1 MRTTAKQILWP
12 VRGVEEIAAYHD
24 ATPDTASQTRAYAS
38 PYALNVRT
46 RGPIELRERGG
57 SRPGMKAVTGVTTD
71 GGGRWLWPDGSAVLW
86 PDGKEMTFSSDA
98 VFYAPDGSR
107 VIDLHAVPGIAA
119 SKGDAPTGVTVATIY
134 RARLFAA
141 KGSDWFCSRLGD
153 TADWDYGADIADV
166 ARACAGNVALAGR
179 KGDAIT
185 AFMPVNDSYLYIA
198 TARSLWCISGDP
210 CNGSLSCVSTEVGV
224 SGAAAWCFTGSR
236 LYFLSD
242 KGLFGVV
249 PGEHPFLL
257 SSAIPRL
264 RGYSGSF
271 MCHDPETDALHVFT
285 DVPATGNTTVAS
297 DWYVELGERPAF
309 WPASFAT
316 ATRPVSACRMTV
328 GGVDK
333 AAFVCAD
340 GAWRVFD
347 ESVACE
353 GASRVAFG
361 PFRVSA
367 SDDMDGFLAE
377 LHVTLAEQSAN
388 MTAKIWTA
396 HSAERAAKLAI
407 AGTGG
412 ASFAFAPGWNAVWRP
427 RVRGAWAV
435 LVLECETGKWAFEA
449 VRAIC
454 KHLGRLR
461 P

>member
-12 VRGVEEIAAYHD
+12 VRGVEETAAYHD
-24 ATPDTASQTRAYAS
+24 ATSDTASQTRTYAA
-38 PYALNVRT
+38 PFALNVRT
-46 RGPIELRERGG
+46 RGPIEERERGG
-57 SRPGMKAVTGVTTD
+57 SRPGMKAVTGVVTD
-71 GGGRWLWPDGSAVLW
+71 AGGTWQWTNGSPILWPDG
-86 PDGKEMTFSSDA
+86 GKVAYAADA
-98 VFYAPDGSR
+98 VRYAPDGSM
-107 VIDLHAVPGIAA
+107 VIDLHAVPTFSA
-119 SKGDAPTGVTVATIY
+119 SKGDAPQGATLATIY
-134 RARLFAA
+134 RDRVFAA
-141 KGSDWFCSRLGD
+141 VGSEWYCSRSGD
-153 TADWDYGADIADV
+153 HGDWDYGADMEDL

-179 KGDAIT
+179 KGDVIT

-198 TARSLWCISGDP
+198 TSRSLWCVSGDP
-210 CNGSLSCVSTEVGV
+210 CSGSISCVSTEVGA
-224 SGAAAWCFTGSR
+224 SGAAAWCYAGNRVF
-236 LYFLSD
+236 FLSD
-242 KGLFGVV
+242 KGMFGAS
-249 PGEHPFLL
+249 PGERPVLL
-257 SSAIPRL
+257 SSAIPRF
-264 RGYSGSF
+264 RGYEGSF
-271 MCHDPETDALHVFT
+271 MVHDPENDAIHVFT

-297 DWYVELGERPAF
+297 DWYVELGENPAF
-309 WPASFAT
+309 WPAVFPT

-333 AAFVCAD
+333 AAFLCKD

-347 ESVACE
+347 DTVACE
-353 GASRVAFG
+353 SASRIAFG

-367 SDDMDGFLAE
+367 SDDVDGFLAE
-377 LHVTLAEQSAN
+377 LHVSLAEQSAD

-396 HSAERAAKLAI
+396 HAAERATKLAI

-412 ASFAFAPGWNAVWRP
+412 SSFEFAAGWNAVWRP

>member
-46 RGPIELRERGG
+46 RGPIEQRDRGG
-57 SRPGMKAVTGVTTD
+57 SRPGMKAVTGVTSD
-71 GGGRWLWPDGSAVLW
+71 SGGRWMWSNGSAVLW
-86 PDGKEMTFSSDA
+86 PDGKEISFETDA
-98 VFYAPDGSR
+98 VHYAPDGTR
-107 VIDLHAVPGIAA
+107 VIDLHAVPRISA
-119 SKGDAPTGVTVATIY
+119 SVGDAPTGVTIATLY

-141 KGSDWFCSRLGD
+141 KGTDWFCSRLGD
-153 TADWDYGADIADV
+153 TEDWDYGADIGDV
-166 ARACAGNVALAGR
+166 ARACAGNVALADCR
-179 KGDAIT
+179 GDAIT
-185 AFMPVNDSYLYIA
+185 AFMPVYDSMLYIA
-198 TARSLWCISGDP
+198 TARSLWCLSGDP
-210 CNGSLSCVSTEVGV
+210 CGGTLTCVSPEVGV
-224 SGAAAWCFTGSR
+224 SGAAAWCFAGGH
-236 LYFLSD
+236 LFFLSD
-242 KGLFGVV
+242 KGLFGLA
-249 PGEHPFLL
+249 PGEHPVLL

-264 RGYSGSF
+264 RGYDASF
-271 MCHDPETDALHVFT
+271 MGHDPEEDALHVFT
-285 DVPATGNTTVAS
+285 DIPSTGNTSVAS
-297 DWYVELGERPAF
+297 DWYVELGEKPAF
-309 WPASFAT
+309 WPVSFAT
-316 ATRPVSACRMTV
+316 ATRPVSACRMNV

-333 AAFVCAD
+333 AAFLCAD

-347 ESVACE
+347 DSVACE

-377 LHVTLAEQSAN
+377 LHVALAENSAN

-396 HSAERAAKLAI
+396 HSAERATKLAI

-412 ASFAFAPGWNAVWRP
+412 TSFSFAAGWNAVWRP